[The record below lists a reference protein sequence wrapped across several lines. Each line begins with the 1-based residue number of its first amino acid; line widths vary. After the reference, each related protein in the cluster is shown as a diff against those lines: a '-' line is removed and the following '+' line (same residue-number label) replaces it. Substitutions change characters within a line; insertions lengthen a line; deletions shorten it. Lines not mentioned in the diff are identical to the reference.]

1 MSKLGGAAGAST
13 AELAQYAAANLHIAS
28 RRGGHSLSATTR
40 SRAELEAA
48 LERTLS
54 QYAEIG

>member
-1 MSKLGGAAGAST
+1 MTAGTLSNRYMAT
-13 AELAQYAAANLHIAS
+13 NLP
-28 RRGGHSLSATTR
+28 TTR